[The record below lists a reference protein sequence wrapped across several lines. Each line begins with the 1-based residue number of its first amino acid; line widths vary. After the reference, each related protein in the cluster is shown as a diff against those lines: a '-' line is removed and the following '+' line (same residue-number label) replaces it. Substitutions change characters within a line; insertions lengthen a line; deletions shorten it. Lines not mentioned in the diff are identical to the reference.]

1 LPEPIDHAAFR
12 AVWSADPADNLTLL
26 VEYAK
31 SNNHDL
37 LALQESLE
45 KAALHEIIDHAHRL
59 AGAAHIMG
67 ALAVVDCCRAL
78 ETAARNNATTAV
90 GEKAESLRNEIRRVH
105 AYIESLQAL

>member
-1 LPEPIDHAAFR
+1 LSTPIDHAAFR
-12 AVWSADPADNLTLL
+12 AVWSADPADNITLL

-37 LALQESLE
+37 LALQNAVE
-45 KAALHEIIDHAHRL
+45 KDALAEVIDHAHRL

-78 ETAARNNATTAV
+78 ETAARDNATATV
-90 GEKAESLRNEIRRVH
+90 SEKAEALCSEIRRVH
-105 AYIESLQAL
+105 AYIDTLQTA

>member
-1 LPEPIDHAAFR
+1 MPTPIDHAAFR
-12 AVWSADPADNLTLL
+12 AVWNAEPADNLTLL

-37 LALQESLE
+37 LALQSAVD
-45 KAALHEIIDHAHRL
+45 KVALQEIIDHAHRL

-67 ALAVVDCCRAL
+67 ALAVVECCRAL
-78 ETAARNNATTAV
+78 ETAARDDATGEV

-105 AYIESLQAL
+105 AYIESLQAA

>member
-1 LPEPIDHAAFR
+1 MPAPIDHAAFR

-45 KAALHEIIDHAHRL
+45 KAALNEVIDHAHRL

-78 ETAARNNATTAV
+78 ETAARDNATAV
-90 GEKAESLRNEIRRVH
+90 VGVKAEALRNEIRRVH

>member
-1 LPEPIDHAAFR
+1 MPAPIDHAAFR
-12 AVWSADPADNLTLL
+12 AVWSAEPADNITLL

-37 LALQESLE
+37 LALQEAVD
-45 KAALHEIIDHAHRL
+45 KGALHDVIDHAHRL

-67 ALAVVDCCRAL
+67 ALKVVDCCRAL
-78 ETAARNNATTAV
+78 ETAARDNAAGTV

-105 AYIESLQAL
+105 AYIDTLQTA